1 MIRLFVSDIDGCL
14 AAPYRPFELDK
25 LERLSTL
32 STVAGSPG
40 NHPDFPAVSICSGRS
55 YPYVEAMSQVL
66 GLVSPVLFEAGGGMF
81 DPVDATIHWH
91 PAFTPDV
98 RDEINELRDTVRALV
113 ESMPVEFDHAKKSQ
127 VALVG
132 TDSEALDEALML
144 IKRRVEEH
152 HPNLRAYHTQ
162 ISIDVVPLS
171 INKLRGIEWLSDRT
185 GISMDEV
192 AYIGD
197 TNGDIDALEA
207 VGRSFAPA
215 NATETVKAVV
225 DRVCSG
231 RTIDGVLEA
240 YGACVE
246 ANRAER
252 VA

>member
-1 MIRLFVSDIDGCL
+1 MTRLFVSDIDGCL

-32 STVAGSPG
+32 STIAGAPG

-66 GLVSPVLFEAGGGMF
+66 GLISPVLFEAGGGMF
-81 DPVDATIHWH
+81 DPVDASIKWH
-91 PAFTPDV
+91 PAFTADV
-98 RDEINELRDTVRALV
+98 RAEVDELRDTVKSLV
-113 ESMPVEFDHAKKSQ
+113 EDLPVEFDHAKKSQ

-132 TDSEALDEALML
+132 TDSKALDRALTL
-144 IKRRVEEH
+144 IKRHVEEH
-152 HPNLRAYHTQ
+152 HPDMRAYHTH

-171 INKLRGIEWLSDRT
+171 INKRRGMEWLAETT
-185 GISMDEV
+185 GISMEQI

-215 NATETVKAVV
+215 NADEPVKAVV

-231 RTIDGVLEA
+231 HTIDGVLEA

-246 ANRAER
+246 ANRAKR
-252 VA
+252 IA